1 MEFGFGLPT
10 RGAMANQRD
19 LQTLVEHGEALGFGY
34 FTISDHIVIPRTFDS
49 VYPYSEDGRP
59 TFPEDW
65 LEQLTTMAWLAAVTT
80 KARLVTSVMV
90 VPHRNPVL
98 TAKILATIDVLS
110 GGRITIGCGAGWLR
124 EEFEAVGTPPFAERG
139 RVTDEYIRIFREL
152 WSSDAPAFR
161 GDYAEFADIA
171 FAPKPVQKPGIPIWI
186 GGESGAALSRAV
198 RLGDGW
204 YPIGANPRFALNTL
218 QRYADGVKRLEARAE
233 QAGRDPATIDRGYA
247 AIWPDHAPPFEVED
261 GARFLCTGAPA
272 EVAEDIAGLGE
283 LGVRHLT
290 VNLLRDTIAGSIA
303 AMTRFAEEIRPLIRS

>member
-1 MEFGFGLPT
+1 MQFGFGLPT
-10 RGAMANQRD
+10 RGAMANHSD
-19 LQTLVEHGEALGFGY
+19 LKTLVERGEALGFGY
-34 FTISDHIVIPRTFDS
+34 FTVSDHIVIPRSIDA

-124 EEFEAVGTPPFAERG
+124 EEFEAIGAPPFAERG
-139 RVTDEYIRIFREL
+139 KVTDEYIRIFREL
-152 WSSDAPAFR
+152 WANDAPTFA
-161 GDYAEFADIA
+161 GDYAEFANIA

-186 GGESGAALSRAV
+186 GGESGAALSRAA

-204 YPIGANPRFALNTL
+204 YPIGANPRFPLNTL
-218 QRYADGVKRLEARAE
+218 EHYADAVTRLEQRAE
-233 QAGRDPATIDRGYA
+233 AAGRAPEAIDRGYA
-247 AIWPDHAPPFEVED
+247 AIWPDHAPPFDVE
-261 GARFLCTGAPA
+261 GGGRFLCTGAPA
-272 EVAEDIAGLGE
+272 DVAEDIAGLGA

-290 VNLLRDTIAGSIA
+290 LNLVRDSIDA
-303 AMTRFAEEIRPLIRS
+303 SLEAMTRFAQEIRPLIGS